1 MNLIVTQQSPPSII
15 EKHRLKLVCRRARAR
30 LDTIAGADFLLTQI
44 AEDLE
49 QRLAV
54 IKKPFHKA
62 LILAPRFS
70 GFVNALGRSM
80 RAATVQLDERVLHD
94 EYLPVDD
101 FDFDLIVSI
110 GQLHLINDVPGMLSQ
125 LKQRLRPDGLLL
137 ACVPGAN
144 TIANIRECWI
154 SAEAE
159 ITGGLSSRFLPLFD
173 VRTAGSLLQRT
184 GYSLPVTDIDEVSV
198 SYRDTRQIF
207 ADLRSMAATNVLVG
221 GQGHAVTRKLWE
233 KFNQKLTARRDSHG
247 KLPASYELIWMS
259 GWAPSPTQQK
269 PLKPGSAEI
278 SLADVLKGLE

>member
-1 MNLIVTQQSPPSII
+1 MQ
-15 EKHRLKLVCRRARAR
+15 
-30 LDTIAGADFLLTQI
+30 
-44 AEDLE
+44 
-49 QRLAV
+49 
-54 IKKPFHKA
+54 
-62 LILAPRFS
+62 
-70 GFVNALGRSM
+70 
-80 RAATVQLDERVLHD
+80 AATVQLDERVLHD